1 MAETNIVAGL
11 FGMTPEMYQRQQYQ
25 QDLKQGYDLAQLDP
39 GAAARAMLPAGIGQI
54 GRGFAG
60 AMGIE
65 DPQLKMISARNSIA
79 QQIDQTDPK
88 SILKGAQMLSQ
99 IGDNQGAMA
108 LAEYARKAQSEVAL
122 AQQRTEEKRTPE
134 VRNAL
139 AYAGTVG
146 DFGSPEFNRAYQQ
159 KLVELTSKEKPEAT
173 SGEMKNASAIAS
185 LEGPVGS
192 PAYNAKYVS
201 ELQRLTTKAEGRPL
215 IKEIGVAANT
225 REPVYTYQ
233 EGNNAPQQ
241 ITYKTVDG
249 KQIMV
254 PYTGSVDRTTAKT
267 TVTVD
272 AKGQEAFTVELAKDD
287 AKEVKNARGIRDA
300 AIGELGTLQKM
311 QELNQQQL
319 MSGSFA
325 TGRVGALNLLNT
337 LGMTSGS
344 DTNKLANSEQYTKV
358 SGDLLLDKIKKLGT
372 NPSNTDREFIAKI
385 VPQLENSPQARQELV
400 NYLVEKANS
409 VVSETTRLDTYAR
422 KNKGLEGFVPKVPL
436 VGQTPNVSAMST
448 EDLLKIAKGQ
458 KP

>member
-1 MAETNIVAGL
+1 MAENIVAGL
-11 FGMTPEMYQRQQYQ
+11 FGLNPQMYGEQQRIGALQE
-25 QDLKQGYDLAQLDP
+25 GITLAQLDP
-39 GAAARAMLPAGIGQI
+39 AARGAAMTYAGAKGLGGAIG
-54 GRGFAG
+54 G
-60 AMGIE
+60 AMGVE
-65 DPQLKMISARNSIA
+65 DPQLKLISARNAIA
-79 QQIDQTDPK
+79 QQIDQTNPE
-88 SILKGAQMLSQ
+88 SILKGAQMLAQ
-99 IGDNQGAMA
+99 AGDQQGAMA
-108 LAEYARKAQSEVAL
+108 LAQYARQAQSEMAL

-139 AYAGTVG
+139 AYAGTIG
-146 DFGSPEFNRAYQQ
+146 EFGSPEFNRAYQQ
-159 KLVELTSKEKPEAT
+159 KLVELTSKDKPEAT

-192 PAYNAKYVS
+192 SAYNAKYAS

-215 IKEIGVAANT
+215 IKEIGVAEGT

-233 EGNNAPQQ
+233 EGNSAPQQ
-241 ITYKTVDG
+241 ITYKTVNG
-249 KQIMV
+249 QQTMV
-254 PYTGSVDRTTAKT
+254 PYTGGVDRTTAKT
-267 TVTVD
+267 TLTVD
-272 AKGQEAFTVELAKDD
+272 AKGQEAFTLELAKDD

-319 MSGSFA
+319 MTGSFA

-337 LGMTSGS
+337 LGMTSS
-344 DTNKLANSEQYTKV
+344 TDTNKLANSEQYTKV
-358 SGDLLLDKIKKLGT
+358 TGDLLLDKIKKLGT

-400 NYLVEKANS
+400 NYLVKKANN
-409 VVSETTRLDTYAR
+409 VVAETIRLDTYAR
-422 KNKGLEGFVPKVPL
+422 KNKGLEGFVPQVPL
-436 VGQTPNVSAMST
+436 VGQTPNVSSMST

>member
-1 MAETNIVAGL
+1 MAENIVAGL
-11 FGMTPEMYQRQQYQ
+11 FGITPDMYQGQQYQ
-25 QDLKQGYDLAQLDP
+25 QDLKRGYELAQLSP
-39 GAAARAMLPAGIGQI
+39 GAAAQANLMASVGQL

-65 DPQLKMISARNSIA
+65 DPQLKLISARNSIA

-108 LAEYARKAQSEVAL
+108 LAEYARKAQSEMAL

-139 AYAGTVG
+139 AYAGTIG
-146 DFGSPEFNRAYQQ
+146 EFGSPEFNRAYQQ
-159 KLVELTSKEKPEAT
+159 KLVELTSKDKPEAT

-192 PAYNAKYVS
+192 SAYNAKYAS

-215 IKEIGVAANT
+215 IKEIGVAEGT

-233 EGNNAPQQ
+233 EGNAAPQQ
-241 ITYKTVDG
+241 IIYKTVNG
-249 KQIMV
+249 QQTMV
-254 PYTGSVDRTTAKT
+254 PYTGGVDRTTAKT
-267 TVTVD
+267 TLTVD

-319 MSGSFA
+319 MTGSFA

-337 LGMTSGS
+337 LGMTSS
-344 DTNKLANSEQYTKV
+344 TDTNKLANSEQYTKV
-358 SGDLLLDKIKKLGT
+358 TGDLLLDKIKKLGT

-400 NYLVEKANS
+400 NYLVKKANN
-409 VVSETTRLDTYAR
+409 VVAETTRLDTYAR
-422 KNKGLEGFVPKVPL
+422 KNKGLEGFVPQVPL
-436 VGQTPNVSAMST
+436 VGQTPNVSSMST

>member
-1 MAETNIVAGL
+1 MADNIVAGL
-11 FGMTPEMYQRQQYQ
+11 FGLNPQMYGEQQRVNALQE
-25 QDLKQGYDLAQLDP
+25 GISLAQLDP
-39 GAAARAMLPAGIGQI
+39 ASRGAAMTY
-54 GRGFAG
+54 AG
-60 AMGIE
+60 AKGLGGAFANALGVQ
-65 DPQLKMISARNSIA
+65 DPQLQMISARSAILK
-79 QQIDQTDPK
+79 QVDQTNPE
-88 SILKGAQMLSQ
+88 SLLKGAQMLAQS
-99 IGDNQGAMA
+99 GDQQGAMA

-122 AQQRTEEKRTPE
+122 TQQRMAEKMTPE
-134 VRNAL
+134 QRNAL
-139 AYAGTVG
+139 AFAGSVAEKGT
-146 DFGSPEFNRAYQQ
+146 PQFNQTYQ
-159 KLVELTSKEKPEAT
+159 KTLSELISKEKPELT
-173 SGEMKNASAIAS
+173 SPEMKNAKAIA
-185 LEGPVGS
+185 LQEGPEGS
-192 PAYNAKYVS
+192 PAYNAKYAS

-249 KQIMV
+249 KQVMV
-254 PYTGSVDRTTAKT
+254 PYTGGVDRTTAKT

-300 AIGELGTLQKM
+300 AISELGTLQKM

-337 LGMTSGS
+337 LGMTSS
-344 DTNKLANSEQYTKV
+344 TDTNKLANSEQYTKV

-409 VVSETTRLDTYAR
+409 VVSETSRLDTYAR

-436 VGQTPNVSAMST
+436 VGQTPNLSSMST

>member
-1 MAETNIVAGL
+1 MADIVAGL
-11 FGMTPEMYQRQQYQ
+11 FGLTPEMYGQQQRTSALSEGIQ
-25 QDLKQGYDLAQLDP
+25 LAQLDP
-39 GAAARAMLPAGIGQI
+39 AARGQAMIY
-54 GRGFAG
+54 AG
-60 AMGIE
+60 ARGLGNALGGALGAE
-65 DPQLKMISARNSIA
+65 DPQLKLISARNAIA
-79 QQIDQTDPK
+79 QQIDQNDPK
-88 SILKGAQMLSQ
+88 SILKAAQLLAQ
-99 IGDNQGAMA
+99 AGDQQGAFA
-108 LAEYARKAQSEVAL
+108 LADYARKAQSEVAL

-173 SGEMKNASAIAS
+173 SGEMKNAGAIAS

-192 PAYNAKYVS
+192 PAYNAKYAS

-215 IKEIGVAANT
+215 IKEIGVAEGT

-233 EGNNAPQQ
+233 EGNAAPQQ
-241 ITYKTVDG
+241 IIYKTVNG
-249 KQIMV
+249 QQTMV
-254 PYTGSVDRTTAKT
+254 PYTGGVDRTTAKT
-267 TVTVD
+267 TLTVD

-319 MSGSFA
+319 MTGSFA

-337 LGMTSGS
+337 LGMTSS
-344 DTNKLANSEQYTKV
+344 TDTNKLANSEQYTKV
-358 SGDLLLDKIKKLGT
+358 TGDLLLDKIKKLGT

-400 NYLVEKANS
+400 NYLVKKANN
-409 VVSETTRLDTYAR
+409 VVAETTRLDTYAR
-422 KNKGLEGFVPKVPL
+422 KNKGLEGFVPQVPL
-436 VGQTPNVSAMST
+436 VGQTPNVSSMST

>member
-1 MAETNIVAGL
+1 
-11 FGMTPEMYQRQQYQ
+11 
-25 QDLKQGYDLAQLDP
+25 
-39 GAAARAMLPAGIGQI
+39 
-54 GRGFAG
+54 
-60 AMGIE
+60 MGIE
-65 DPQLKMISARNSIA
+65 DPQLKLISARNSIA
-79 QQIDQTDPK
+79 QQIDQTNPE

-99 IGDNQGAMA
+99 MGDQQGAMA
-108 LAEYARKAQSEVAL
+108 LAQYARQAKSEIAL

-192 PAYNAKYVS
+192 PAYNAKYAS

-241 ITYKTVDG
+241 IIYKTVDG
-249 KQIMV
+249 KQTMI
-254 PYTGSVDRTTAKT
+254 PYTGGVDRTTAKT

-400 NYLVEKANS
+400 NFLVDKANN

-436 VGQTPNVSAMST
+436 VGQTPNLSSMST

>member
-1 MAETNIVAGL
+1 M
-11 FGMTPEMYQRQQYQ
+11 
-25 QDLKQGYDLAQLDP
+25 LAQ
-39 GAAARAMLPAGIGQI
+39 AG
-54 GRGFAG
+54 
-60 AMGIE
+60 
-65 DPQLKMISARNSIA
+65 
-79 QQIDQTDPK
+79 DQ
-88 SILKGAQMLSQ
+88 
-99 IGDNQGAMA
+99 QGAMA
-108 LAEYARKAQSEVAL
+108 LAQYARKAQSEMAL
-122 AQQRTEEKRTPE
+122 TQQRVAEKMTPE
-134 VRNAL
+134 QRNAL
-139 AYAGTVG
+139 AFAGSVAEKGT
-146 DFGSPEFNRAYQQ
+146 PQFNQTYQ
-159 KLVELTSKEKPEAT
+159 KTLSELISKEKPELT
-173 SGEMKNASAIAS
+173 SPEMKNAKAIA
-185 LEGPVGS
+185 LQEGPEGS
-192 PAYNAKYVS
+192 TAYNAKYAS
-201 ELQRLTTKAEGRPL
+201 ELQRLTTRAEGRPL

-241 ITYKTVDG
+241 ITYKTIDG
-249 KQIMV
+249 KQTMV
-254 PYTGSVDRTTAKT
+254 PYTGGVDRTTAKT

-337 LGMTSGS
+337 LGMTSS
-344 DTNKLANSEQYTKV
+344 TDTNKLANSEQYTKV

-400 NYLVEKANS
+400 NYLVDKANS
-409 VVSETTRLDTYAR
+409 VVSETSRLDTYAR

-436 VGQTPNVSAMST
+436 VGQTPNLSSMST